1 MERDD
6 PLGIIWYSRA
16 AEQNYGPAQL
26 RLAAMYK
33 DGRGAPQDYEEAY
46 FWLVLATL
54 AMIGEENAEVDE
66 LHRGLLLLLSESR
79 RAAVQ
84 DRALRWQPK
93 VPAPAP

>member
-1 MERDD
+1 MR
-6 PLGIIWYSRA
+6 RA
-16 AEQNYGPAQL
+16 LRQL
-26 RLAAMYK
+26 FFADTTVPGHFTQHFRK
-33 DGRGAPQDYEEAY
+33 KR
-46 FWLVLATL
+46 WLVLATL